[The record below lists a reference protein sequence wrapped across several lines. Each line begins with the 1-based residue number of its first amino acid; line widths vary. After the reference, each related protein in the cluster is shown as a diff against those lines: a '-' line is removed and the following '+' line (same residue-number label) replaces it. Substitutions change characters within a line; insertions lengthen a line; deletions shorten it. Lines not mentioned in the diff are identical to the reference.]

1 MPSHV
6 TAAPLMQT
14 LNCDL
19 CVIGAGSGGLS
30 VAAGAAQ
37 LGRKVVL
44 IEKGEMGGDC
54 LNTGCVPSKSLI
66 AAANRA
72 ERIREAAGFGI
83 RAGEPEIDAVR
94 VHAHIREAIAA
105 IAPNDSQAR
114 FEGLGVTVVREP
126 ARFLD
131 ERNVEAGSARIKARR
146 FVIATGSRPA
156 VPPIPGLEQI
166 SYFTNETIFDNDFIP
181 PHLVIIGAGPIG
193 IELAQAHRRLGSQV
207 TLLEAA
213 KALPKEDEEAAA
225 LIVGKLSREGV
236 RLLEGTQATSIART
250 ETGARLQ
257 LVGAR
262 GSEVIDGTHILVAA
276 GRKPNVEGL
285 HLENA
290 GVAYDAKGIKIDSG
304 LKTSN
309 RRIYAI
315 GDIAGGAQFTHLAG
329 YHASLVIRN
338 AMFRLPV
345 RVDNLTI
352 PRVTFSDPELAQVGM
367 TEREARVAHREV
379 KIARADFADNDRAVT
394 EREREGFIKVV
405 VGRGSAILG
414 ATIVGAH
421 AGELILPW
429 VMAMT
434 RRLPLSAMAG
444 LVVPYP
450 TLGDISRRAASNH
463 YAPLLFGR
471 STRLLVKLLA
481 GLG

>member
-1 MPSHV
+1 
-6 TAAPLMQT
+6 MQT
-14 LNCDL
+14 LKCDL

-83 RAGEPEIDAVR
+83 QVAAPTADPARVR
-94 VHAHIREAIAA
+94 AHIREAIAT
-105 IAPNDSQAR
+105 IAPTDSQAR
-114 FEGLGVTVVREP
+114 FEGLGVTVIRAP

-131 ERNVEAGSARIKARR
+131 ERNVEAGDARIRARR

-156 VPPIPGLEQI
+156 VPPIPGLDAI
-166 SYFTNETIFDNDFIP
+166 AYFTNETIFDKDFIP
-181 PHLVIIGAGPIG
+181 PHLIIIGAGPIG

-207 TLLEAA
+207 TMLEAA

-225 LIVGKLSREGV
+225 LVVAKLTGEGV
-236 RLLEGTQATSIART
+236 RLLENTQATSIAKT
-250 ETGARLQ
+250 GDGARLQ
-257 LVGAR
+257 LVSAR
-262 GSEVIDGTHILVAA
+262 GSEVIDGTHVLVAA

-290 GVAYDAKGIKIDSG
+290 GIAFDAKGVKVDSG

-309 RRIYAI
+309 RRVYAI

-329 YHASLVIRN
+329 YHAALVIRN

-345 RVDNLTI
+345 RVDALTI
-352 PRVTFSDPELAQVGM
+352 PRVTFSDPELAHVGL
-367 TEREARVAHREV
+367 TEREARLAHREV

-394 EREREGFIKVV
+394 EREREGFIKIV

-429 VMAMT
+429 VLAMK
-434 RRLPLSAMAG
+434 RKLPLSAMAG

-450 TLGDISRRAASNH
+450 TLSDISRKAASNH
-463 YAPLLFGR
+463 YAPLLFSRG
-471 STRLLVKLLA
+471 TRLLVKLLA